1 MSQQMQLEDLTIVL
15 RECAGESENVD
26 LSTGADD
33 VSFTDL
39 GYDSLA
45 ILETTARIERDYG
58 VVLDDE
64 AVSEAETLGQYL
76 ALVNEALAAGTR
88 AA

>member
-1 MSQQMQLEDLTIVL
+1 MAQQMQLEDLIAVL
-15 RECAGESENVD
+15 RECAGESEDAD
-26 LSTGADD
+26 LTAAALD

-39 GYDSLA
+39 GYDSVA
-45 ILETTARIERDYG
+45 VLETTARIEREYG

-64 AVSEAETLGQYL
+64 AVFEAETLRRYL
-76 ALVNEALAAGTR
+76 ALVNEALTAGTR